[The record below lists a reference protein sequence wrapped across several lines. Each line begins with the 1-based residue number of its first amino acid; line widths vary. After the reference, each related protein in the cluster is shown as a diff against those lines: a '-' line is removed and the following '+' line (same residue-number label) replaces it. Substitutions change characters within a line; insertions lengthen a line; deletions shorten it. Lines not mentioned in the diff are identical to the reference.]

1 MNLFNHSARAAY
13 GIALLLLALLSVSVV
28 YGQDSIPS
36 LLYAVRDAK
45 NDKATIYAFNLDGDI
60 KSEVGT
66 VHNIGG
72 DAGWSPD
79 GKRIYLFDFDSA
91 NQRILTLINLE
102 THDRQTL
109 PDLLYGG
116 QCTLPFWW
124 SPDGNSLAY
133 AASVDSQA
141 VLKVLSLSTGDIQV
155 LANADLIYEM
165 VSWSHDDRY
174 LAYQAKSETPTQ
186 TTRFEI
192 WDTQQK
198 RIAYATDIAST
209 DEFPQWSPS
218 ENRIAF
224 GSLDSAQDIIYN
236 LTDETQQV
244 YPAGRFQNW
253 SPDGRFLT
261 LYSRGADEKHVLSI
275 IDVVAGAKME
285 LGSEISTADVDYDA
299 AWSFDGRY
307 LALATVDHADDYK
320 RTVYVVDTADRT
332 SRRLIPTPLIQSNF
346 VWSPVDHTLA
356 FATYPELMDGG
367 NPFTSLWVFNMDVPK
382 PHEFPVEISQY
393 YFRRTLSWSADGRY
407 MLVLTT
413 TGILLLDKQSG
424 QLNPIARTIPQ
435 VPSAYWLPDGL
446 QLALASF
453 SSSDIYVFTPESGT
467 LKNITMT
474 PNEHEEF
481 LGWRETKHN
490 ESLIFCGEG

>member
-1 MNLFNHSARAAY
+1 MNRLNH
-13 GIALLLLALLSVSVV
+13 IALLLLVLLSVSVV
-28 YGQDSIPS
+28 YGQEDSIPS
-36 LLYAVRDAK
+36 ILYAVRDDK
-45 NDKATIYAFNLDGDI
+45 NDKATIYAFNLADDI
-60 KSEVGT
+60 KSEVGI
-66 VHNIGG
+66 VHNVGG

-79 GKRIYLFDFDSA
+79 GKRIYLFDFDST

-109 PDLLYGG
+109 PDPLFGG

-124 SPDGNSLAY
+124 SPSGNSLAY
-133 AASVDSQA
+133 AANVDSQA
-141 VLKVLSLSTGDIQV
+141 VLKILNLLTGDIQV

-165 VSWSHDDRY
+165 VSWSHDGRY
-174 LAYQAKSETPTQ
+174 LAYQAKSATPTL
-186 TTRFEI
+186 TARFEI
-192 WDTQQK
+192 WDTQQN
-198 RIAYATDIAST
+198 RIAYATDIASI

-224 GSLDSAQDIIYN
+224 GSLDSAQDIVYN
-236 LTDETQQV
+236 LTDETQHA
-244 YPAGRFQNW
+244 YPAGRIQNW

-261 LYSRGADEKHVLSI
+261 LYSRGDDEKHLLSI
-275 IDVVAGAKME
+275 IDVVAGAKLE
-285 LGSEISTADVDYDA
+285 LASEISTADVDYDA

-320 RTVYVVDTADRT
+320 RTVYVVDTLDRS
-332 SRRLIPTPLIQSNF
+332 SRRLIPTSLIQSHF

-356 FATYPELMDGG
+356 FATYPQLMDGG
-367 NPFTSLWVFNMDVPK
+367 NPFTSLWVFNMDDPK

-407 MLVLTT
+407 MMVVTT

-453 SSSDIYVFTPESGT
+453 SSSDIYVFTPESGA
-467 LKNITMT
+467 LKNITNT

-481 LGWRETKHN
+481 LGWQGTKHN